1 MLNRVQPRKLV
12 YSTVSESLI
21 NEGFFREGFIINSDS
36 VFLCFTLLITS
47 CRLTKTYHYNDNQ
60 ERIFKI
66 VKHLKNQYKYSNK
79 RISEY
84 LNSNGFLTT
93 RTKRDFRPN
102 DIYSLYKKG
111 MIRKNRIDRT
121 FEMVVSNVRIIP
133 I

>member
-1 MLNRVQPRKLV
+1 MDIEGAEYPILKKLIQRKIRTINN

-60 ERIFKI
+60 EHVFKI

-93 RTKRDFRPN
+93 RTKRYFRPN
-102 DIYSLYKKG
+102 DVYSL
-111 MIRKNRIDRT
+111 
-121 FEMVVSNVRIIP
+121 
-133 I
+133 

>member
-1 MLNRVQPRKLV
+1 M
-12 YSTVSESLI
+12 
-21 NEGFFREGFIINSDS
+21 
-36 VFLCFTLLITS
+36 FLCFTLLITS
-47 CRLTKTYHYNDNQ
+47 CRLSKTYHYNDNQ

-79 RISEY
+79 KISEY

-93 RTKRDFRPN
+93 RTKRNFKSN

-133 I
+133 L